1 MLKLLLQ
8 RIKVVSEVAG
18 AISGLMEQLLK
29 LNSDKARCPV
39 ALGRNQMNHLIET
52 AAGGFKCLM
61 GDFRPAL
68 LDLWQ
73 ETLKAIPKAVGQ
85 ILGVRRRIG

>member
-8 RIKVVSEVAG
+8 RIKVVSEVAS
-18 AISGLMEQLLK
+18 AISGLMQQVLK
-29 LNSDKARCPV
+29 LDSDQACSPV

-52 AAGGFKCLM
+52 AAGGFKGLM
-61 GDFRPAL
+61 GDFRPEL

-73 ETLKAIPKAVGQ
+73 EALKAIPKAVGQ
-85 ILGVRRRIG
+85 ILGIRRRIG